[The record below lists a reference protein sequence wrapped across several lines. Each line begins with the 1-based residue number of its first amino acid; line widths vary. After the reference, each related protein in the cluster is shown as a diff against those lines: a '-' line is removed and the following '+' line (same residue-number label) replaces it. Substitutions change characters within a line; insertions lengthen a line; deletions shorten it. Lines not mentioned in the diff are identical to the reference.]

1 MKSLSKITALLVMIA
16 FVAVSCGKY
25 EEGPKFS
32 LASKNARLINTWKID
47 EIYKNGATQT
57 VTADEKDDYYEVKK
71 DGVLSFTYITSG
83 LTSTFT
89 GTWEFTA
96 DKANLRLTYSGSI
109 LGIPLTSDEEYTI
122 LRLTSDELWLEQVEG
137 SNTFEY
143 HYISK

>member
-1 MKSLSKITALLVMIA
+1 MSKILVAVIAIA

-47 EIYKNGATQT
+47 EIYKNGASQT
-57 VTADEKDDYYEVKK
+57 VTADQKDDYVEAKK
-71 DGVLSFTYITSG
+71 DGVLSVTYVSSGFTTTY
-83 LTSTFT
+83 T

-96 DKANLRLTYSGSI
+96 DKANLRLTYTGSL
-109 LGIPLTSDEEYTI
+109 LGIPFTSDEEYTI

-143 HYISK
+143 HYITK

>member
-1 MKSLSKITALLVMIA
+1 MKAVIKLSFILALFS
-16 FVAVSCGKY
+16 FVATSCGKY
-25 EEGPKFS
+25 EEGPKIS

-47 EIYKNGATQT
+47 EVFKNGAAQT

-71 DGVLSFTYITSG
+71 DGVLSVTFVSSGYTMTYA
-83 LTSTFT
+83 

-96 DKANLRLTYSGSI
+96 DNANLRLAYTGSL
-109 LGIPLTSDEEYTI
+109 LGIPFTSDEEYTI

-143 HYISK
+143 HYITK

>member
-1 MKSLSKITALLVMIA
+1 MKSMSKITALIVMIA

-47 EIYKNGATQT
+47 EIYKNGASQT
-57 VTADEKDDYYEVKK
+57 VTADQKDDYVEAKK
-71 DGVLSFTYITSG
+71 DGVLSVTYVSSGFTTTY
-83 LTSTFT
+83 T

-96 DKANLRLTYSGSI
+96 DKANLRLTYTGSL
-109 LGIPLTSDEEYTI
+109 LGIPFTSDEEYTI

-143 HYISK
+143 HYITK